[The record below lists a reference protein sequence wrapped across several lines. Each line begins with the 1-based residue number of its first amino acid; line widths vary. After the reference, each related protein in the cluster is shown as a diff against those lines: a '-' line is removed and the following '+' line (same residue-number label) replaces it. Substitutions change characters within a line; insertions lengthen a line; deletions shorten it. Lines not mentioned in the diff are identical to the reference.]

1 MAPAWRCLISGS
13 AGGSIMKSLMIA
25 GLLFAS
31 ALSGANAAQRIVLPQ
46 DVVPDHYD
54 IAVTTDAPHL
64 TFTGSV
70 KIGLKVAR
78 PTRTIKLNAAD
89 LAFNRVSLSGAAAAP
104 KVIYDAKEE
113 TATLTFPVEIAAGQ
127 HVLSIDYRGKI
138 NQQAAGLFALDY
150 D

>member
-1 MAPAWRCLISGS
+1 MAPAWCCLISGS

-25 GLLFAS
+25 RLLYTS
-31 ALSGANAAQRIVLPQ
+31 AKRRANTAQRIVLPQ

-70 KIGLKVAR
+70 KIGLKVAK

-89 LAFNRVSLSGAAAAP
+89 LTFDHVSLSGASA
-104 KVIYDAKEE
+104 V
-113 TATLTFPVEIAAGQ
+113 V
-127 HVLSIDYRGKI
+127 
-138 NQQAAGLFALDY
+138 
-150 D
+150 

>member
-1 MAPAWRCLISGS
+1 MAPAWCCLISGS
-13 AGGSIMKSLMIA
+13 AGESIMKSLVIA

-70 KIGLKVAR
+70 KIGLKVAK
-78 PTRTIKLNAAD
+78 PTRTKKQKAAEQANKRETQTD
-89 LAFNRVSLSGAAAAP
+89 TTTAP
-104 KVIYDAKEE
+104 KDNKDAKEE
-113 TATLTFPVEIAAGQ
+113 TATLTFPAEIAAGQ
-127 HVLSIDYRGKI
+127 HVR
-138 NQQAAGLFALDY
+138 
-150 D
+150 